1 MKSQNI
7 AVTPKIRLIGDSGT
21 IVEIDVSELKATED
35 QKEVVRKFLLSGDL
49 NALDEKERNLI
60 KDLKAYVGL
69 GSVTPA
75 FIVRF
80 DTTWIKIDER

>member
-1 MKSQNI
+1 MKSQSI
-7 AVTPKIRLIGDSGT
+7 TSTPKIRLIGDTGT
-21 IVEIDVSELKATED
+21 VVEIDVSALKASED
-35 QKEVVRKFLLSGDL
+35 QKKAVKKFLLSGDL
-49 NALDEKERNLI
+49 NTLEEKERDLI

-80 DTTWIKIDER
+80 DTTWIKIDE